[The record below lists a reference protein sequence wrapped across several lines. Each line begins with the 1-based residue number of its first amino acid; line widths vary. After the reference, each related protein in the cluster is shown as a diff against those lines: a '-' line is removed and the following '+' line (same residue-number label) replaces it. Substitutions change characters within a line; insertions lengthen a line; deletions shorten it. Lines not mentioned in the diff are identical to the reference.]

1 MNTVKELLDSRRM
14 IWKLAKNDFKTKYA
28 GSYFG
33 ILWAFVQPIVTIL
46 IYIVIFQFG
55 FKALPSETGYPYALV
70 LTSGIIPW
78 FFFSESLL
86 NATNCFM
93 EYSYLVKKVVFK
105 ISILPVVKVISSLFV
120 HLFFVVLVF
129 LIFLLFGK
137 VPPVQFIQ
145 IFYYIFCTVCF
156 SLALAFLTSAI
167 VPFFRDF
174 GQMVGIALQV
184 WMWACP
190 IMWDMEQ
197 MLGKHQT
204 VMKLV
209 KLNPFV
215 YIVQGYRDCYMDGIW
230 FWQHWAYSLYFWAVT
245 ILLGLFGFR
254 IFKKLRVHFSDV
266 L

>member
-1 MNTVKELLDSRRM
+1 MNTVKELLSSRRM

-46 IYIVIFQFG
+46 IYIIIFQYG
-55 FKALPSETGYPYALV
+55 FKAAPSREGYPYALT

-78 FFFSESLL
+78 FFFSEALI

-105 ISILPVVKVISSLFV
+105 ISILPVVKVVSSLFV
-120 HLFFVVLVF
+120 HLFFVALVF
-129 LIFLLFGK
+129 LIFVLFGK
-137 VPPVQFIQ
+137 IPPVQFIQ
-145 IFYYIFCTVCF
+145 IVYYIFCAFCF
-156 SLALAFLTSAI
+156 ALALSFLTSAI

-174 GQMVGIALQV
+174 GQIVNIVLQV

-190 IMWDMEQ
+190 IMWDLNQ
-197 MLGKHQT
+197 MLGGYPLL
-204 VMKLV
+204 MKLI

-215 YIVQGYRDCYMDGIW
+215 YVVEGYRDCYINGVW
-230 FWQHWAYSLYFWAVT
+230 FWERGLYTLYFWAVT
-245 ILLGLFGFR
+245 LALGWAGFR
-254 IFKKLRVHFSDV
+254 VFKKLRVHFSDV

>member
-1 MNTVKELLDSRRM
+1 MNTIRELLDNRKM
-14 IWKLAKNDFKTKYA
+14 IWKLSKNDFKTKYA

-33 ILWAFVQPIVTIL
+33 ILWAFVQPIVTIM
-46 IYIVIFQFG
+46 IYVIIFQFG
-55 FKALPSETGYPYALV
+55 FRAAPTVEGYPYALT

-78 FFFSESLL
+78 FFFSEALL

-105 ISILPVVKVISSLFV
+105 ISILPMVKVISSLFV
-120 HLFFVVLVF
+120 HVFFVGLVLV
-129 LIFLLFGK
+129 IFLVFGK
-137 VPPVQFIQ
+137 VPPIQFIQ
-145 IFYYIFCTVCF
+145 IFYYTFCAICF
-156 SLALAFLTSAI
+156 TLGLAFLTSSI

-174 GQMVGIALQV
+174 GQIISIGLQV

-190 IMWDMEQ
+190 IMWDMNQ
-197 MLGKHQT
+197 MLGDHPAL
-204 VMKLV
+204 MKIV

-215 YIVQGYRDCYMDGIW
+215 YIVQGYRDCYINGVW
-230 FWQHWAYSLYFWAVT
+230 FWEHGLYTLYFWSVT
-245 ILLGLFGFR
+245 LFLGWFGFR